1 MADLLF
7 VRRLCCL
14 VGAELLALAL
24 VLLLDT
30 HNMYALANGM
40 YFIMVSIHCDRI

>member
-14 VGAELLALAL
+14 VGAGAPL